1 MINGGNIDFQQQQM
15 QPYQMQ
21 PQQMQ
26 PYQMQQQ
33 QMQQQ
38 PGIIGTALNDIKA
51 NQNVLN
57 PIYETTATIG
67 IVYNVVVTIVVSIL
81 FGILIYVGFYLK
93 NADINKSE
101 NILGKY
107 KNVKCR
113 EEIVKDK
120 DGNNKTVNICYA
132 EIVYSV
138 DEKEYIK
145 SYKASKIV
153 NENQPVTVH
162 YDPNNPN
169 DFIVEKTTYYFGLG
183 MIIVGFIIIGLT
195 WLWLILSI
203 AFKPVAAA
211 SGVGAIGDA
220 IA

>member
-1 MINGGNIDFQQQQM
+1 MIKGGNFDFQQQQM
-15 QPYQMQ
+15 QQQ
-21 PQQMQ
+21 P
-26 PYQMQQQ
+26 MQQQ
-33 QMQQQ
+33 PMQQQPMQQQQ
-38 PGIIGTALNDIKA
+38 PGIIGTALNDINA

-93 NADINKSE
+93 NVDINKSE

-113 EEIVKDK
+113 EDIVKDK

-153 NENQPVTVH
+153 NENQPVTVY

-203 AFKPVAAA
+203 AFKPIAAA

-220 IA
+220 IT

>member
-113 EEIVKDK
+113 EERVSDK
-120 DGNNKTVNICYA
+120 DGNNKISWGNLCRN
-132 EIVYSV
+132 SL
-138 DEKEYIK
+138 
-145 SYKASKIV
+145 
-153 NENQPVTVH
+153 
-162 YDPNNPN
+162 
-169 DFIVEKTTYYFGLG
+169 FR
-183 MIIVGFIIIGLT
+183 
-195 WLWLILSI
+195 
-203 AFKPVAAA
+203 
-211 SGVGAIGDA
+211 
-220 IA
+220 